1 MNKSQLPHYA
11 IVFCTKM
18 DYDGECDKL
27 ATDDRRQHP
36 PKLTKLASRDSLK
49 FLSPEIGTTF

>member
-1 MNKSQLPHYA
+1 
-11 IVFCTKM
+11 M